1 MPCTAE
7 AACTVPGRPVR
18 WGLTV
23 TLLLGCLGAAFAE
36 EAEEVE
42 RLEEV
47 VVVASKTERPLERI
61 PGQVSTFTAERLAVE
76 QVQVFADIARYEPT
90 LEADFE
96 AARFG
101 ASGLSIRGIGGNRVA
116 LEFDGVPL
124 PQQYA
129 VGNFAD
135 SSRLALD
142 PSIVRRVE
150 ILRGPASALYGSDAI
165 GGVVAITSADGDML
179 VRPGRR
185 WHAGARTGYFGANDA
200 WLGAGTAAFDGAA
213 DSVIASLGH
222 RQGGAPDNRA
232 RGVARDRID
241 FRQWQGFGK
250 WTHDFAFG
258 GTLRVSLDRFTRDTT
273 SDIRSLPGFGRFVNT
288 TSLRG
293 DDRQETERTTVS
305 FALHERG
312 WLSEASVMV
321 YRQANRTRQHTGELR
336 TSRGV
341 PVRLSRDFSLREL
354 GYGGEL
360 RSRWDFDT
368 GPLGHVLVAGAEWDH
383 QRLTEVRDG
392 TETNLLT
399 GTTVRTILGERFP
412 LRDMPKSVSD
422 EVGVYAQDE
431 VALGPV
437 TVTAA
442 LRFDDF
448 SLDARPDPVFS
459 DPDRLTDLHT
469 NRVTTRLGVS
479 WSALDSLTLYAHY
492 AQGFRA
498 PPPGD
503 VNLFLDI
510 PLFNFRALPNPDL
523 RPERSET
530 VETGLRVRFRATVF
544 DLAGYYTDYDDF
556 IETRARLGTDPVSGA
571 LLFQSRNLER
581 AHIYGLEARLVQGL
595 APLHRALAPLSLEAA
610 FHVSRGE
617 NDVSGAPLN
626 EVNPLKAVFALRYT
640 APVMPLHVELRATHL
655 ARQHRVDFT
664 DGAFFVPPAANVLDA
679 VVRWQPS
686 PGTELHLGAY
696 NLTNARY
703 WRYADVRRLDPGDPR
718 VEIASR
724 PGVHGRV
731 TLSFSY

>member
-1 MPCTAE
+1 MTSSAD
-7 AACTVPGRPVR
+7 AAHVSLGRRAGRGAV
-18 WGLTV
+18 V
-23 TLLLGCLGAAFAE
+23 VSLLGLLGAAAAQ
-36 EAEEVE
+36 EAE

-47 VVVASKTERPLERI
+47 VVVASKTERPLEAV

-76 QVQVFADIARYEPT
+76 QVQAFDDIARYEPT

-101 ASGLSIRGIGGNRVA
+101 ASGVSIRGIGGNRVA

-142 PSIVRRVE
+142 PAIVQRVE

-165 GGVVAITSADGDML
+165 GGVVAITSADGDAL

-185 WHAGARTGYFGANDA
+185 WHAGVRTGYFGSNDS
-200 WLGAGTAAFDGAA
+200 WLGAGTVAFDGAA
-213 DSVIASLGH
+213 DSAVASVGH
-222 RQGGAPDNRA
+222 RQGSAPDNRA
-232 RGVARDRID
+232 RGVARDRVD

-258 GTLRVSLDRFTRDTT
+258 GTLRFSLDRFTRDTT
-273 SDIRSLPGFGRFVNT
+273 SDMRSLPGYGRFVNT

-312 WLSEASVMV
+312 WLEEGSVMV
-321 YRQANRTRQHTGELR
+321 YRQANRTRQHTSELR
-336 TSRGV
+336 TSRGA
-341 PVRLSRDFSLREL
+341 PVRLARDFSLREL

-360 RSRWDFDT
+360 RTRWDFDT

-392 TETNLLT
+392 TETNLQS
-399 GTTVRTILGERFP
+399 GITVRTILGERFP
-412 LRDMPKSVSD
+412 VRDMPKSVSD
-422 EVGVYAQDE
+422 DIGVYAQDE
-431 VALGPV
+431 VTIGPF
-437 TVTAA
+437 TVTGA

-459 DPDRLTDLHT
+459 DPARLTDLHT
-469 NRVTTRLGVS
+469 DRLTTRLGLS
-479 WSALDSLTLYAHY
+479 WNAFDSLTLYAHY

-503 VNLFLDI
+503 VNLFLDL
-510 PLFNFRALPNPDL
+510 PLFNYRSLPNPDL

-530 VETGLRVRFRATVF
+530 VEAGLRVRFRATVL
-544 DLAGYYTDYDDF
+544 DLAAYRTDYDDF
-556 IETRARLGTDPVSGA
+556 IESRARLGTDPATGA

-595 APLHRALAPLSLEAA
+595 APLHRALAPLTLEAA
-610 FHVSRGE
+610 FHASRGE
-617 NDVSGAPLN
+617 NDVSDAPLN

-640 APVMPLHVELRATHL
+640 APVMPLHAELRATHL
-655 ARQHRVDFT
+655 SRQHRVDFT
-664 DGAFFVPPAANVLDA
+664 EGAFFVPPAATVLDA
-679 VVRWQPS
+679 VLRWQPR
-686 PGTELHLGAY
+686 PDTELHLGAY

-703 WRYADVRRLDPGDPR
+703 WRYADVRRLAPGDPR

-724 PGVHGRV
+724 PGVHARV